1 MDRKTKRRARV
12 LAGFLIVMSVCTVL
26 SRAAASVLV
35 AQVQVEKPGRG
46 KLSYSCGGSG
56 TVVPVQEKTIFLWAD
71 QQVEWAAETGS
82 IVKAGDCLIQF
93 RMEHLQRAI
102 QNKQAELAQLEIQ
115 IQQQQISAR
124 GTARVPTAERALQN
138 LKDAKE
144 RLQEAQEKEAKAQ
157 EEYDQFG
164 GSAWTGLSSGRS
176 GTISGRSDNGAE
188 GGQTGSFGDA
198 VSAGQQTGG
207 FGDMSGNQRAGGLGD
222 ASASQ
227 QSASSEGTS
236 GSDQPGASV
245 CTSSGRQPGAFG
257 GSSGSDESGNS
268 DDTSGG
274 QPGISG
280 GTPGGSQ
287 PGTSGG
293 TPGGSQPGT
302 SGGSSGSDRPG
313 NSDDTS
319 GSNRPGN
326 SDDTSG
332 SNHPGNSDDTSGS
345 NHPGNSDDTSGGQPG
360 GDTPGTP
367 GGATDG
373 DQPGTSDDNPGAIFP
388 DDSSNMSSRE
398 QELKAALQQAQADVE
413 AARQAVAQA
422 QTDYTFAQKED
433 SAQSTNE
440 ANAVQSAQLG
450 AQSLNVQADTARRA
464 LEELTAYQNA
474 GGKICAE
481 QECTVLMSSVQT
493 GTFTTGA
500 EVMVTGSGGW
510 KLKGYADAKDKEKL
524 KAGAEAEI
532 RLGAGKKK
540 TVRIESIAAE
550 RAAGSG
556 NGAGERGSSSQSLQ
570 FCWYARLPENTAAEN
585 GNAFTW
591 NVNSSSDQEYE
602 QLIPLTALREDSTGA
617 YCLILSEEKNM
628 LGRVQTAR
636 RIPVTV
642 LEKDAQKAA
651 VTSTL
656 QGTDQIIV
664 SSEKY
669 VEEGD
674 RVRIKE

>member
-12 LAGFLIVMSVCTVL
+12 LAGFLIIMSVCTVL

-82 IVKAGDCLIQF
+82 TVKAGDCLIQF

-144 RLQEAQEKEAKAQ
+144 KLQEAQEKEAKAQ
-157 EEYDQFG
+157 EEYDQLG
-164 GSAWTGLSSGRS
+164 GSVWTGLSSGRS

-198 VSAGQQTGG
+198 
-207 FGDMSGNQRAGGLGD
+207 
-222 ASASQ
+222 
-227 QSASSEGTS
+227 S
-236 GSDQPGASV
+236 GS
-245 CTSSGRQPGAFG
+245 
-257 GSSGSDESGNS
+257 
-268 DDTSGG
+268 

-280 GTPGGSQ
+280 GTL
-287 PGTSGG
+287 
-293 TPGGSQPGT
+293 GGSQPGT

-319 GSNRPGN
+319 GSN
-326 SDDTSG
+326 
-332 SNHPGNSDDTSGS
+332 
-345 NHPGNSDDTSGGQPG
+345 HPGNSDDTSGGHPG

-373 DQPGTSDDNPGAIFP
+373 DQPGTSDDDPGAIFP
-388 DDSSNMSSRE
+388 DDSSNLSSRE

-540 TVRIESIAAE
+540 TVWIEFIAAE

-556 NGAGERGSSSQSLQ
+556 NGAGESGSSSQSLQ

>member
-12 LAGFLIVMSVCTVL
+12 LAGFLIIMSVCTVL

-35 AQVQVEKPGRG
+35 AQVQVGKPGRG

-56 TVVPVQEKTIFLWAD
+56 TVVSVREKTIFLWAD

-82 IVKAGDCLIQF
+82 TVKAGDCLIQF

-144 RLQEAQEKEAKAQ
+144 KLQEAQEKEAKAQ
-157 EEYDQFG
+157 EEYEQFG

-188 GGQTGSFGDA
+188 GGQTGSFGD
-198 VSAGQQTGG
+198 VS
-207 FGDMSGNQRAGGLGD
+207 
-222 ASASQ
+222 
-227 QSASSEGTS
+227 
-236 GSDQPGASV
+236 
-245 CTSSGRQPGAFG
+245 
-257 GSSGSDESGNS
+257 
-268 DDTSGG
+268 
-274 QPGISG
+274 
-280 GTPGGSQ
+280 GSQ

-293 TPGGSQPGT
+293 TPGGDQPGT

-319 GSNRPGN
+319 GSDRPGN

-332 SNHPGNSDDTSGS
+332 SNHPGNSDDTSGG
-345 NHPGNSDDTSGGQPG
+345 HPG
-360 GDTPGTP
+360 GDTP

-373 DQPGTSDDNPGAIFP
+373 DQPGTSDDDPGAIFP
-388 DDSSNMSSRE
+388 DDSSNLSSRE

-556 NGAGERGSSSQSLQ
+556 NGAGESGSSSQSLQ

>member
-12 LAGFLIVMSVCTVL
+12 LAGFLIIMSVCTVL

-82 IVKAGDCLIQF
+82 TVKAGDCLIQF

-144 RLQEAQEKEAKAQ
+144 KLQEAQEKEAKAQ
-157 EEYDQFG
+157 EEYEQFG

-188 GGQTGSFGDA
+188 GGQTGSFGD
-198 VSAGQQTGG
+198 VS
-207 FGDMSGNQRAGGLGD
+207 
-222 ASASQ
+222 
-227 QSASSEGTS
+227 
-236 GSDQPGASV
+236 
-245 CTSSGRQPGAFG
+245 
-257 GSSGSDESGNS
+257 
-268 DDTSGG
+268 
-274 QPGISG
+274 
-280 GTPGGSQ
+280 GSQ

-302 SGGSSGSDRPG
+302 SGGSSGSNRPG

-319 GSNRPGN
+319 GSDRPGN

-332 SNHPGNSDDTSGS
+332 SNHPGNSDDTSGG
-345 NHPGNSDDTSGGQPG
+345 HPG

-373 DQPGTSDDNPGAIFP
+373 DQPGTSDDDPGAIFP
-388 DDSSNMSSRE
+388 DDSSNLSSRE

-550 RAAGSG
+550 RAAGSE
-556 NGAGERGSSSQSLQ
+556 NGAGESGSASQSLQ

-585 GNAFTW
+585 GNAFSW

-636 RIPVTV
+636 RVPVTV

>member
-1 MDRKTKRRARV
+1 M
-12 LAGFLIVMSVCTVL
+12 GFLIVMSVCTVL

-82 IVKAGDCLIQF
+82 TVKAGDCLIQF

-144 RLQEAQEKEAKAQ
+144 KLQEAQEKEAKAQ
-157 EEYDQFG
+157 EEYEQFG

-198 VSAGQQTGG
+198 S
-207 FGDMSGNQRAGGLGD
+207 
-222 ASASQ
+222 
-227 QSASSEGTS
+227 
-236 GSDQPGASV
+236 
-245 CTSSGRQPGAFG
+245 
-257 GSSGSDESGNS
+257 
-268 DDTSGG
+268 
-274 QPGISG
+274 
-280 GTPGGSQ
+280 GSQ
-287 PGTSGG
+287 PVTSGG

-319 GSNRPGN
+319 GSDRPG
-326 SDDTSG
+326 TSG
-332 SNHPGNSDDTSGS
+332 GSSGSDRPGNSDDTSGS

-373 DQPGTSDDNPGAIFP
+373 DRPGTSDDDPGAIFP

-550 RAAGSG
+550 RAAGSE
-556 NGAGERGSSSQSLQ
+556 NGAGESGSSSQSLQ

-585 GNAFTW
+585 GNAFSW

-636 RIPVTV
+636 RVPVTV

>member
-12 LAGFLIVMSVCTVL
+12 LAGFLIIMSVCTVL

-82 IVKAGDCLIQF
+82 TVKAGDCLIQF

-144 RLQEAQEKEAKAQ
+144 KLQEAQEKEAKAQ
-157 EEYDQFG
+157 EEYEQFG

-198 VSAGQQTGG
+198 S
-207 FGDMSGNQRAGGLGD
+207 
-222 ASASQ
+222 
-227 QSASSEGTS
+227 
-236 GSDQPGASV
+236 
-245 CTSSGRQPGAFG
+245 
-257 GSSGSDESGNS
+257 
-268 DDTSGG
+268 
-274 QPGISG
+274 
-280 GTPGGSQ
+280 GSQ

-293 TPGGSQPGT
+293 TPGGSRSGT

-319 GSNRPGN
+319 GG
-326 SDDTSG
+326 TSG
-332 SNHPGNSDDTSGS
+332 SDAPG
-345 NHPGNSDDTSGGQPG
+345 TSGGTSGGDAPGTSGGTSG
-360 GDTPGTP
+360 GDTPGTSGGTSGSDAP
-367 GGATDG
+367 GTSGG
-373 DQPGTSDDNPGAIFP
+373 VSGSDQPGTSDDDPGAIFP
-388 DDSSNMSSRE
+388 DDSSNLSSRE

-550 RAAGSG
+550 RAAGSE
-556 NGAGERGSSSQSLQ
+556 NGAGESGSASQSLQ
-570 FCWYARLPENTAAEN
+570 CCWYARLPENTAAEN
-585 GNAFTW
+585 GNAFSW

-636 RIPVTV
+636 RVPVTV

>member
-12 LAGFLIVMSVCTVL
+12 LAGFLIIMSVCTVL

-82 IVKAGDCLIQF
+82 TVKAGDCLIQF

-144 RLQEAQEKEAKAQ
+144 KLQEAQEKEAKAQ
-157 EEYDQFG
+157 EEYEQFG

-176 GTISGRSDNGAE
+176 GTISGRSDSGAE
-188 GGQTGSFGDA
+188 GEQTGSFGDA
-198 VSAGQQTGG
+198 
-207 FGDMSGNQRAGGLGD
+207 
-222 ASASQ
+222 
-227 QSASSEGTS
+227 S
-236 GSDQPGASV
+236 GSQPG
-245 CTSSGRQPGAFG
+245 T
-257 GSSGSDESGNS
+257 
-268 DDTSGG
+268 
-274 QPGISG
+274 SG

-302 SGGSSGSDRPG
+302 SGGTPGGDQPGTSGGSSGSDRPG

-319 GSNRPGN
+319 GSDRPGN

-332 SNHPGNSDDTSGS
+332 SNHPGNSDDTSGG
-345 NHPGNSDDTSGGQPG
+345 HPG

-373 DQPGTSDDNPGAIFP
+373 DQPGTSDDDPGAIFP
-388 DDSSNMSSRE
+388 DDSSNLSSRE

-556 NGAGERGSSSQSLQ
+556 NGAGESGSSSQSLQ

>member
-12 LAGFLIVMSVCTVL
+12 LAGFLIIMSVCTVL

-82 IVKAGDCLIQF
+82 TVKAGDCLIQF

-144 RLQEAQEKEAKAQ
+144 KLQEAQEKEAKAQ
-157 EEYDQFG
+157 EEYEQFG

-188 GGQTGSFGDA
+188 GGQAGSFGDA
-198 VSAGQQTGG
+198 
-207 FGDMSGNQRAGGLGD
+207 
-222 ASASQ
+222 
-227 QSASSEGTS
+227 S
-236 GSDQPGASV
+236 GSQPG
-245 CTSSGRQPGAFG
+245 T
-257 GSSGSDESGNS
+257 
-268 DDTSGG
+268 
-274 QPGISG
+274 SG

-293 TPGGSQPGT
+293 TPGGDQPGT

-319 GSNRPGN
+319 GNDRPGN

-332 SNHPGNSDDTSGS
+332 SNHPGNSDDTSGG
-345 NHPGNSDDTSGGQPG
+345 HPG

-373 DQPGTSDDNPGAIFP
+373 DQPGTSDDDPGAIFP
-388 DDSSNMSSRE
+388 DDSSNLSSRE

-556 NGAGERGSSSQSLQ
+556 NGAGESGSSSQSLQ

>member
-12 LAGFLIVMSVCTVL
+12 LAGFLIIMSVCTVL

-82 IVKAGDCLIQF
+82 TVKAGDCLIQF

-144 RLQEAQEKEAKAQ
+144 KLQEAQEKEAKAQ
-157 EEYDQFG
+157 EEYEQFG
-164 GSAWTGLSSGRS
+164 GSVWTGLSSGRS

-188 GGQTGSFGDA
+188 GGQTGSFGD
-198 VSAGQQTGG
+198 VS
-207 FGDMSGNQRAGGLGD
+207 
-222 ASASQ
+222 
-227 QSASSEGTS
+227 
-236 GSDQPGASV
+236 
-245 CTSSGRQPGAFG
+245 
-257 GSSGSDESGNS
+257 
-268 DDTSGG
+268 
-274 QPGISG
+274 
-280 GTPGGSQ
+280 GSQ

-332 SNHPGNSDDTSGS
+332 SDRPGNSDDTSGS
-345 NHPGNSDDTSGGQPG
+345 NHPGNSDDTSGGHPG

-367 GGATDG
+367 GGAADG
-373 DQPGTSDDNPGAIFP
+373 DQPGTSDDDPGAIFP
-388 DDSSNMSSRE
+388 DDSSNLSSRE

-550 RAAGSG
+550 RAAGSE
-556 NGAGERGSSSQSLQ
+556 NGAGESGSSSQSLQ

-585 GNAFTW
+585 GNAFSW

-636 RIPVTV
+636 RVPVTV

>member
-35 AQVQVEKPGRG
+35 TQAQVEKPGRG

-82 IVKAGDCLIQF
+82 TVKAGDCLIQF

-144 RLQEAQEKEAKAQ
+144 KLQEAQEKEAKAQ
-157 EEYDQFG
+157 EEYEQFG

-198 VSAGQQTGG
+198 S
-207 FGDMSGNQRAGGLGD
+207 
-222 ASASQ
+222 
-227 QSASSEGTS
+227 
-236 GSDQPGASV
+236 
-245 CTSSGRQPGAFG
+245 
-257 GSSGSDESGNS
+257 
-268 DDTSGG
+268 
-274 QPGISG
+274 
-280 GTPGGSQ
+280 GSQ
-287 PGTSGG
+287 PVTSGG

-302 SGGSSGSDRPG
+302 SGGSSGSNRPGNSDDTSGSDRPGTFGGSSGSDRPG

-319 GSNRPGN
+319 GSDR
-326 SDDTSG
+326 
-332 SNHPGNSDDTSGS
+332 PGNSDDTSGS

-373 DQPGTSDDNPGAIFP
+373 DRPGTSDDDPGAIFP

-464 LEELTAYQNA
+464 LEELTDYQNA

-550 RAAGSG
+550 RAAGSE
-556 NGAGERGSSSQSLQ
+556 NGAGESGSSSQSLQ

-585 GNAFTW
+585 GNAFSW

-636 RIPVTV
+636 RVPVTV

>member
-82 IVKAGDCLIQF
+82 TVKAGDCLIQF

-144 RLQEAQEKEAKAQ
+144 KLQEAQEKEAKAQ
-157 EEYDQFG
+157 EEYEQFG

-198 VSAGQQTGG
+198 S
-207 FGDMSGNQRAGGLGD
+207 
-222 ASASQ
+222 
-227 QSASSEGTS
+227 
-236 GSDQPGASV
+236 
-245 CTSSGRQPGAFG
+245 
-257 GSSGSDESGNS
+257 
-268 DDTSGG
+268 
-274 QPGISG
+274 
-280 GTPGGSQ
+280 GSQ
-287 PGTSGG
+287 PVTSGG

-302 SGGSSGSDRPG
+302 SGGSSGSNRPGNSDDTSGSDRPGTFGGSSGSDRPG

-319 GSNRPGN
+319 GSDR
-326 SDDTSG
+326 
-332 SNHPGNSDDTSGS
+332 PGNSDDTSGS

-373 DQPGTSDDNPGAIFP
+373 DRPGTSDDDPGAIFP

-464 LEELTAYQNA
+464 LEELTDYQNA

-550 RAAGSG
+550 RAAGSE
-556 NGAGERGSSSQSLQ
+556 NGAGESGSSSQSLQ

-585 GNAFTW
+585 GNAFSW

-636 RIPVTV
+636 RVPVTV

>member
-12 LAGFLIVMSVCTVL
+12 LVGFLIVMSVCTVL

-82 IVKAGDCLIQF
+82 TVKAGDCLIQF

-144 RLQEAQEKEAKAQ
+144 KLQEAQEKEAKAQ
-157 EEYDQFG
+157 EEYEQFG

-198 VSAGQQTGG
+198 S
-207 FGDMSGNQRAGGLGD
+207 
-222 ASASQ
+222 
-227 QSASSEGTS
+227 
-236 GSDQPGASV
+236 
-245 CTSSGRQPGAFG
+245 
-257 GSSGSDESGNS
+257 
-268 DDTSGG
+268 
-274 QPGISG
+274 
-280 GTPGGSQ
+280 GSQ
-287 PGTSGG
+287 PVTSGG

-319 GSNRPGN
+319 GSDRPGTSGGSSGTDRPGNSDDTSGSDRPGN

-332 SNHPGNSDDTSGS
+332 SNHPGNSDDTSGG
-345 NHPGNSDDTSGGQPG
+345 HPG

-367 GGATDG
+367 GSATDG
-373 DQPGTSDDNPGAIFP
+373 DRPGTSNDDPGAIFP

-556 NGAGERGSSSQSLQ
+556 NGAGESGSSSQSLQ

-636 RIPVTV
+636 RVPVTV

>member
-12 LAGFLIVMSVCTVL
+12 LVGFLIVMSVCTVL

-82 IVKAGDCLIQF
+82 TVKAGDCLIQF

-144 RLQEAQEKEAKAQ
+144 KLQEAQEKEAKAQ
-157 EEYDQFG
+157 EEYEQFG

-198 VSAGQQTGG
+198 S
-207 FGDMSGNQRAGGLGD
+207 
-222 ASASQ
+222 
-227 QSASSEGTS
+227 
-236 GSDQPGASV
+236 
-245 CTSSGRQPGAFG
+245 
-257 GSSGSDESGNS
+257 
-268 DDTSGG
+268 
-274 QPGISG
+274 
-280 GTPGGSQ
+280 GSQ
-287 PGTSGG
+287 PVTSGG

-319 GSNRPGN
+319 GSDRPGTSGGSSGTDRPGNSDDTSGSDRPGN

-332 SNHPGNSDDTSGS
+332 SNHPGNSDDTSGG
-345 NHPGNSDDTSGGQPG
+345 HPG

-367 GGATDG
+367 GSATDG
-373 DQPGTSDDNPGAIFP
+373 DRPGTSNDDPGAIFP

-556 NGAGERGSSSQSLQ
+556 NGAGESGSASQSLQ

>member
-12 LAGFLIVMSVCTVL
+12 LAGFLIIMSVCTVL

-71 QQVEWAAETGS
+71 QQVEWAVETGS
-82 IVKAGDCLIQF
+82 TVKAGDCLIQF

-144 RLQEAQEKEAKAQ
+144 KLQEAQEKEAKAQ
-157 EEYDQFG
+157 EEYEQFG

-198 VSAGQQTGG
+198 S
-207 FGDMSGNQRAGGLGD
+207 
-222 ASASQ
+222 
-227 QSASSEGTS
+227 
-236 GSDQPGASV
+236 
-245 CTSSGRQPGAFG
+245 
-257 GSSGSDESGNS
+257 
-268 DDTSGG
+268 
-274 QPGISG
+274 
-280 GTPGGSQ
+280 GSQ
-287 PGTSGG
+287 PETSGG
-293 TPGGSQPGT
+293 TPGGSRPGT

-319 GSNRPGN
+319 GSDRPGN

-332 SNHPGNSDDTSGS
+332 SNHPGNSDDTSGG
-345 NHPGNSDDTSGGQPG
+345 HPG
-360 GDTPGTP
+360 GDTP

-373 DQPGTSDDNPGAIFP
+373 DQPGTSDDDPGAIFP
-388 DDSSNMSSRE
+388 DDSSNLSSRE

-556 NGAGERGSSSQSLQ
+556 NGAGESGSSSQSLQ

>member
-82 IVKAGDCLIQF
+82 TVKAGDCLIQF

-144 RLQEAQEKEAKAQ
+144 KLQEAQEKEAKAQ
-157 EEYDQFG
+157 EEYEQFG
-164 GSAWTGLSSGRS
+164 GSAWTGLSSGRT

-198 VSAGQQTGG
+198 S
-207 FGDMSGNQRAGGLGD
+207 
-222 ASASQ
+222 
-227 QSASSEGTS
+227 
-236 GSDQPGASV
+236 
-245 CTSSGRQPGAFG
+245 
-257 GSSGSDESGNS
+257 
-268 DDTSGG
+268 
-274 QPGISG
+274 
-280 GTPGGSQ
+280 GSQ

-293 TPGGSQPGT
+293 TLGGSQPGT

-319 GSNRPGN
+319 GSDRPGN

-332 SNHPGNSDDTSGS
+332 SNHPGNSDDTSGG
-345 NHPGNSDDTSGGQPG
+345 HPG
-360 GDTPGTP
+360 GDTP

-373 DQPGTSDDNPGAIFP
+373 DQPGTSDDDPGAIFP
-388 DDSSNMSSRE
+388 DDSSNLSSRE

-556 NGAGERGSSSQSLQ
+556 NGAGESGSSSQSLQ

>member
-12 LAGFLIVMSVCTVL
+12 LAGFLIIMSVCTVL

-82 IVKAGDCLIQF
+82 TVKAGDCLIQF

-144 RLQEAQEKEAKAQ
+144 KLQEAQEKEAKAQ
-157 EEYDQFG
+157 EEYEQFG

-198 VSAGQQTGG
+198 
-207 FGDMSGNQRAGGLGD
+207 
-222 ASASQ
+222 
-227 QSASSEGTS
+227 S
-236 GSDQPGASV
+236 GS
-245 CTSSGRQPGAFG
+245 
-257 GSSGSDESGNS
+257 
-268 DDTSGG
+268 

-280 GTPGGSQ
+280 GTL
-287 PGTSGG
+287 
-293 TPGGSQPGT
+293 GGSQPGT

-326 SDDTSG
+326 SDDISG
-332 SNHPGNSDDTSGS
+332 SDRPGNSDDTSGS
-345 NHPGNSDDTSGGQPG
+345 NHPGNSDDTSGGHPG

-373 DQPGTSDDNPGAIFP
+373 DQPGTSDDDPGAIFP
-388 DDSSNMSSRE
+388 DDSSNLSSRE

-556 NGAGERGSSSQSLQ
+556 NGAGESGSSSQSLQ

>member
-1 MDRKTKRRARV
+1 V
-12 LAGFLIVMSVCTVL
+12 GFLIVMSVCTVL

-82 IVKAGDCLIQF
+82 TVKAGDCLIQF

-144 RLQEAQEKEAKAQ
+144 KLQEAQEKEAKAQ
-157 EEYDQFG
+157 EEYEQFG

-198 VSAGQQTGG
+198 S
-207 FGDMSGNQRAGGLGD
+207 
-222 ASASQ
+222 
-227 QSASSEGTS
+227 
-236 GSDQPGASV
+236 
-245 CTSSGRQPGAFG
+245 
-257 GSSGSDESGNS
+257 
-268 DDTSGG
+268 
-274 QPGISG
+274 
-280 GTPGGSQ
+280 GSQ
-287 PGTSGG
+287 PVTSGG

-319 GSNRPGN
+319 GSDRPGTSGGSSGTDRPGNSDDTSGSDRPGN

-332 SNHPGNSDDTSGS
+332 SNHPGNSDDTSGG
-345 NHPGNSDDTSGGQPG
+345 HPG

-367 GGATDG
+367 GSATDG
-373 DQPGTSDDNPGAIFP
+373 DRPGTSNDDPGAIFP

-556 NGAGERGSSSQSLQ
+556 NGAGESGSSSQSLQ

-636 RIPVTV
+636 RVPVTV

>member
-1 MDRKTKRRARV
+1 
-12 LAGFLIVMSVCTVL
+12 MSVCTVL

-82 IVKAGDCLIQF
+82 TVKAGDCLIQF

-144 RLQEAQEKEAKAQ
+144 KLQEAQEKEAKAQ
-157 EEYDQFG
+157 EEYEQFG

-188 GGQTGSFGDA
+188 GGQTGSFGD
-198 VSAGQQTGG
+198 VS
-207 FGDMSGNQRAGGLGD
+207 
-222 ASASQ
+222 
-227 QSASSEGTS
+227 
-236 GSDQPGASV
+236 
-245 CTSSGRQPGAFG
+245 
-257 GSSGSDESGNS
+257 
-268 DDTSGG
+268 
-274 QPGISG
+274 
-280 GTPGGSQ
+280 GSQ

-293 TPGGSQPGT
+293 TPGGSRPGT

-319 GSNRPGN
+319 GG
-326 SDDTSG
+326 TSG
-332 SNHPGNSDDTSGS
+332 SDAPGTS
-345 NHPGNSDDTSGGQPG
+345 G
-360 GDTPGTP
+360 GDTPGNSGGTSGSDAP
-367 GGATDG
+367 GTSGG
-373 DQPGTSDDNPGAIFP
+373 VSGSDQPGTSDDDPGAIFP
-388 DDSSNMSSRE
+388 DDSSNLSSRE

-556 NGAGERGSSSQSLQ
+556 NGAGESGSSSQSLQ

>member
-12 LAGFLIVMSVCTVL
+12 LAGFLIIMSVCTVL

-56 TVVPVQEKTIFLWAD
+56 TVVSVREKTIFLWAD

-82 IVKAGDCLIQF
+82 TVKAGDCLIQF

-144 RLQEAQEKEAKAQ
+144 KLQEAQEKEAKAQ
-157 EEYDQFG
+157 EEYEQFG

-188 GGQTGSFGDA
+188 GGQTGSFGD
-198 VSAGQQTGG
+198 VS
-207 FGDMSGNQRAGGLGD
+207 
-222 ASASQ
+222 
-227 QSASSEGTS
+227 
-236 GSDQPGASV
+236 
-245 CTSSGRQPGAFG
+245 
-257 GSSGSDESGNS
+257 
-268 DDTSGG
+268 
-274 QPGISG
+274 
-280 GTPGGSQ
+280 GSQ

-293 TPGGSQPGT
+293 TPGGDQPGT

-319 GSNRPGN
+319 GSDRPGN

-332 SNHPGNSDDTSGS
+332 SNHPGNSDDTSGG
-345 NHPGNSDDTSGGQPG
+345 HPG
-360 GDTPGTP
+360 GDTP

-373 DQPGTSDDNPGAIFP
+373 DQPGTSDDDPGAIFP
-388 DDSSNMSSRE
+388 DDSSNLSSRE

-556 NGAGERGSSSQSLQ
+556 NGAGESGSSSQSLQ

>member
-12 LAGFLIVMSVCTVL
+12 LVGFLIVMSVCTVL

-35 AQVQVEKPGRG
+35 TQAQVEKPGRG

-82 IVKAGDCLIQF
+82 TVKAGDCLIQF

-144 RLQEAQEKEAKAQ
+144 KLQEAQEKEAKAQ
-157 EEYDQFG
+157 EEYEQFG

-198 VSAGQQTGG
+198 S
-207 FGDMSGNQRAGGLGD
+207 
-222 ASASQ
+222 
-227 QSASSEGTS
+227 
-236 GSDQPGASV
+236 
-245 CTSSGRQPGAFG
+245 
-257 GSSGSDESGNS
+257 
-268 DDTSGG
+268 
-274 QPGISG
+274 
-280 GTPGGSQ
+280 GSQ
-287 PGTSGG
+287 PVTSGG

-345 NHPGNSDDTSGGQPG
+345 NHPGNSDDTSDGQPG

-373 DQPGTSDDNPGAIFP
+373 DQPGTSDDDPGAIFP

-556 NGAGERGSSSQSLQ
+556 NGAGESGSSSQSLQ
-570 FCWYARLPENTAAEN
+570 FCWYAHLPENTAAEN

>member
-12 LAGFLIVMSVCTVL
+12 LAGFLIIMSVCTVL

-82 IVKAGDCLIQF
+82 TVKAGDCLIQF

-144 RLQEAQEKEAKAQ
+144 KLQEAQEKEAKAQ
-157 EEYDQFG
+157 EEYEQFG

-176 GTISGRSDNGAE
+176 GTISGRSDSGAE
-188 GGQTGSFGDA
+188 GEQTGSFGDA
-198 VSAGQQTGG
+198 
-207 FGDMSGNQRAGGLGD
+207 
-222 ASASQ
+222 
-227 QSASSEGTS
+227 S
-236 GSDQPGASV
+236 GSQPG
-245 CTSSGRQPGAFG
+245 T
-257 GSSGSDESGNS
+257 
-268 DDTSGG
+268 
-274 QPGISG
+274 SG

-293 TPGGSQPGT
+293 TPGGDQPGT

-319 GSNRPGN
+319 GSDRPGN

-332 SNHPGNSDDTSGS
+332 SNHPGNSDDTSGG
-345 NHPGNSDDTSGGQPG
+345 HPG

-373 DQPGTSDDNPGAIFP
+373 DQPGTSDDDPGAIFP
-388 DDSSNMSSRE
+388 DDSSNLSSRE

-556 NGAGERGSSSQSLQ
+556 NGAGESGSSSQSLQ

>member
-1 MDRKTKRRARV
+1 LDRKTKRRARV

-35 AQVQVEKPGRG
+35 TQAQVEKPGRG

-82 IVKAGDCLIQF
+82 TVKAGDCLIQF

-144 RLQEAQEKEAKAQ
+144 KLQEAQEKEAKAQ
-157 EEYDQFG
+157 EEYEQFG

-198 VSAGQQTGG
+198 S
-207 FGDMSGNQRAGGLGD
+207 
-222 ASASQ
+222 
-227 QSASSEGTS
+227 
-236 GSDQPGASV
+236 
-245 CTSSGRQPGAFG
+245 
-257 GSSGSDESGNS
+257 
-268 DDTSGG
+268 
-274 QPGISG
+274 
-280 GTPGGSQ
+280 GSQ
-287 PGTSGG
+287 PVTSGG

-302 SGGSSGSDRPG
+302 SGGSSGSNRPGNSDDTSGSDRPGTFGGSSGSDRPG

-319 GSNRPGN
+319 GSDR
-326 SDDTSG
+326 
-332 SNHPGNSDDTSGS
+332 PGNSDDTSGS

-373 DQPGTSDDNPGAIFP
+373 DRPGTSDDDPGAIFP

-464 LEELTAYQNA
+464 LEELTDYQNA

-550 RAAGSG
+550 RAAGSE
-556 NGAGERGSSSQSLQ
+556 NGAGESGSSSQSLQ

-585 GNAFTW
+585 GNAFSW

-636 RIPVTV
+636 RVPVTV

>member
-12 LAGFLIVMSVCTVL
+12 LAGFLIIMSVCTVL

-56 TVVPVQEKTIFLWAD
+56 TVVPVREKTIFLWAD

-82 IVKAGDCLIQF
+82 TVKAGDCLIQF

-144 RLQEAQEKEAKAQ
+144 KLQEAQEKEAKAQ
-157 EEYDQFG
+157 EEYEQFG

-188 GGQTGSFGDA
+188 GGQAGSFGDA
-198 VSAGQQTGG
+198 
-207 FGDMSGNQRAGGLGD
+207 
-222 ASASQ
+222 
-227 QSASSEGTS
+227 S
-236 GSDQPGASV
+236 GSQPG
-245 CTSSGRQPGAFG
+245 T
-257 GSSGSDESGNS
+257 
-268 DDTSGG
+268 
-274 QPGISG
+274 SG

-293 TPGGSQPGT
+293 TPGGDQPGTSGGTPGGDQPGT

-319 GSNRPGN
+319 GNDRPGN

-332 SNHPGNSDDTSGS
+332 SNHPGNSDDTSGG
-345 NHPGNSDDTSGGQPG
+345 HPG

-373 DQPGTSDDNPGAIFP
+373 DQPGTSDDDPGAIFP
-388 DDSSNMSSRE
+388 DDSSNLSSRE

-556 NGAGERGSSSQSLQ
+556 NGAGESGSSSQSLQ

>member
-12 LAGFLIVMSVCTVL
+12 LAGFLIIMSVCTVL

-82 IVKAGDCLIQF
+82 TVKAGDCLIQF

-144 RLQEAQEKEAKAQ
+144 KLQEAREKEAKAQ
-157 EEYDQFG
+157 EEYEQFG

-198 VSAGQQTGG
+198 S
-207 FGDMSGNQRAGGLGD
+207 
-222 ASASQ
+222 
-227 QSASSEGTS
+227 
-236 GSDQPGASV
+236 
-245 CTSSGRQPGAFG
+245 
-257 GSSGSDESGNS
+257 
-268 DDTSGG
+268 
-274 QPGISG
+274 
-280 GTPGGSQ
+280 GSQ
-287 PGTSGG
+287 PVTSGG

-319 GSNRPGN
+319 GSDRPGTSGGSSGTDRPGNSDDTSGSDRPGN

-332 SNHPGNSDDTSGS
+332 SNHPGNSDDTSGG
-345 NHPGNSDDTSGGQPG
+345 HPG

-367 GGATDG
+367 GSATDG
-373 DQPGTSDDNPGAIFP
+373 DRPGTSNDDPGAIFP

-556 NGAGERGSSSQSLQ
+556 NGAGESGSSSQSLQ

>member
-12 LAGFLIVMSVCTVL
+12 LAGFLIIMSVCTVL

-82 IVKAGDCLIQF
+82 TVKAGDCLIQF

-144 RLQEAQEKEAKAQ
+144 KLQEAQEKEAKAQ
-157 EEYDQFG
+157 EEYEQFG
-164 GSAWTGLSSGRS
+164 GSVWTGLSSGRS

-198 VSAGQQTGG
+198 S
-207 FGDMSGNQRAGGLGD
+207 
-222 ASASQ
+222 
-227 QSASSEGTS
+227 
-236 GSDQPGASV
+236 
-245 CTSSGRQPGAFG
+245 
-257 GSSGSDESGNS
+257 
-268 DDTSGG
+268 
-274 QPGISG
+274 
-280 GTPGGSQ
+280 GSQ

-293 TPGGSQPGT
+293 TLGGSQPGT

-319 GSNRPGN
+319 GS
-326 SDDTSG
+326 D
-332 SNHPGNSDDTSGS
+332 HPGNSDDTSGS
-345 NHPGNSDDTSGGQPG
+345 NHPGNSDDTSGGHPG
-360 GDTPGTP
+360 GDTP

-373 DQPGTSDDNPGAIFP
+373 DQPGTSDDDPGAIFP
-388 DDSSNMSSRE
+388 DDSSNLSSRE

-556 NGAGERGSSSQSLQ
+556 NGAGESGSSSQSLQ

>member
-1 MDRKTKRRARV
+1 MDRKTKRRARI
-12 LAGFLIVMSVCTVL
+12 LAGFLIIMSVCTVL

-82 IVKAGDCLIQF
+82 TVKAGDCLIQF

-144 RLQEAQEKEAKAQ
+144 KLQEAQEKEAKAQ
-157 EEYDQFG
+157 EEYEQFG
-164 GSAWTGLSSGRS
+164 GSVWTGLSSGRS

-188 GGQTGSFGDA
+188 GGQTGSFGD
-198 VSAGQQTGG
+198 VS
-207 FGDMSGNQRAGGLGD
+207 
-222 ASASQ
+222 
-227 QSASSEGTS
+227 
-236 GSDQPGASV
+236 
-245 CTSSGRQPGAFG
+245 
-257 GSSGSDESGNS
+257 
-268 DDTSGG
+268 
-274 QPGISG
+274 
-280 GTPGGSQ
+280 GSQ

-319 GSNRPGN
+319 GSDRPGTSGGSSGTDRPGN

-332 SNHPGNSDDTSGS
+332 SNHPGNSDDTS
-345 NHPGNSDDTSGGQPG
+345 DGQPG

-373 DQPGTSDDNPGAIFP
+373 DRPGTSDDDPGAIFP

-556 NGAGERGSSSQSLQ
+556 NGAGESGSSSQSLQ

-602 QLIPLTALREDSTGA
+602 QLLPLTALREDSTGA

-636 RIPVTV
+636 RVPVTV

>member
-319 GSNRPGN
+319 G
-326 SDDTSG
+326 
-332 SNHPGNSDDTSGS
+332 
-345 NHPGNSDDTSGGQPG
+345 GQPG

-550 RAAGSG
+550 QAAGSG

>member
-12 LAGFLIVMSVCTVL
+12 LAGFLIIMSVCTVL

-82 IVKAGDCLIQF
+82 TVKAGDCLIQF

-144 RLQEAQEKEAKAQ
+144 KLQEAQEKEAKAQ
-157 EEYDQFG
+157 EEYEQFG
-164 GSAWTGLSSGRS
+164 GSAWIGLSSGRS

-188 GGQTGSFGDA
+188 GGQTGSFGD
-198 VSAGQQTGG
+198 
-207 FGDMSGNQRAGGLGD
+207 
-222 ASASQ
+222 
-227 QSASSEGTS
+227 
-236 GSDQPGASV
+236 
-245 CTSSGRQPGAFG
+245 
-257 GSSGSDESGNS
+257 
-268 DDTSGG
+268 TSGG

-280 GTPGGSQ
+280 GTLGGSQ
-287 PGTSGG
+287 PGISGG
-293 TPGGSQPGT
+293 TLGGSQSGT

-319 GSNRPGN
+319 GSDRPGN

-332 SNHPGNSDDTSGS
+332 SNHPGNSDDTSGG
-345 NHPGNSDDTSGGQPG
+345 HPG

-373 DQPGTSDDNPGAIFP
+373 DQPGTSDDDPGAIFP
-388 DDSSNMSSRE
+388 DDSSNLSSRE

-433 SAQSTNE
+433 SAQRTNE

-464 LEELTAYQNA
+464 LEELTDYQNA

-550 RAAGSG
+550 RAAGSE
-556 NGAGERGSSSQSLQ
+556 NGAGESGSSSQSLQ

-585 GNAFTW
+585 GNAFSW

>member
-12 LAGFLIVMSVCTVL
+12 LVGFLIVMSVCTVL

-35 AQVQVEKPGRG
+35 TQAQVEKPGRG

-82 IVKAGDCLIQF
+82 TVKAGDCLIQF

-144 RLQEAQEKEAKAQ
+144 KLQEAQEKEAKAQ
-157 EEYDQFG
+157 EEYEQFG

-198 VSAGQQTGG
+198 S
-207 FGDMSGNQRAGGLGD
+207 
-222 ASASQ
+222 
-227 QSASSEGTS
+227 
-236 GSDQPGASV
+236 
-245 CTSSGRQPGAFG
+245 
-257 GSSGSDESGNS
+257 
-268 DDTSGG
+268 
-274 QPGISG
+274 
-280 GTPGGSQ
+280 GSQ
-287 PGTSGG
+287 PVTSGG

-319 GSNRPGN
+319 GSDRPG
-326 SDDTSG
+326 TSG
-332 SNHPGNSDDTSGS
+332 GSSGSDRPGNSDDTSGS

-373 DQPGTSDDNPGAIFP
+373 DRPGTSDDDPGAIFP

-550 RAAGSG
+550 RAAGSE
-556 NGAGERGSSSQSLQ
+556 NGAGESGSSSQSLQ

-585 GNAFTW
+585 GNAFSW

-636 RIPVTV
+636 RVPVTV

>member
-12 LAGFLIVMSVCTVL
+12 LVGFLIVMSVCTVL

-82 IVKAGDCLIQF
+82 TVKAGDCLIQF

-144 RLQEAQEKEAKAQ
+144 KLQEAQEKEAKAQ
-157 EEYDQFG
+157 EEYEQFG

-198 VSAGQQTGG
+198 S
-207 FGDMSGNQRAGGLGD
+207 
-222 ASASQ
+222 
-227 QSASSEGTS
+227 
-236 GSDQPGASV
+236 
-245 CTSSGRQPGAFG
+245 
-257 GSSGSDESGNS
+257 
-268 DDTSGG
+268 
-274 QPGISG
+274 
-280 GTPGGSQ
+280 GSQ
-287 PGTSGG
+287 PVTSGG

-319 GSNRPGN
+319 GSDRPGTSGGSSGTDRPGNSDDTSGSDRPGN

-332 SNHPGNSDDTSGS
+332 SNHT
-345 NHPGNSDDTSGGQPG
+345 GNSDDTSGGHPG

-367 GGATDG
+367 GSATDG
-373 DQPGTSDDNPGAIFP
+373 DRPGTSNDDPGAIFP

-556 NGAGERGSSSQSLQ
+556 NGAGESGSASQSLQ

>member
-12 LAGFLIVMSVCTVL
+12 LVGFLIVMSVCTVL

-82 IVKAGDCLIQF
+82 TVKAGDCLIQF

-144 RLQEAQEKEAKAQ
+144 KLQEAQEKEAKAQ
-157 EEYDQFG
+157 EEYEQFG

-198 VSAGQQTGG
+198 S
-207 FGDMSGNQRAGGLGD
+207 
-222 ASASQ
+222 
-227 QSASSEGTS
+227 
-236 GSDQPGASV
+236 
-245 CTSSGRQPGAFG
+245 
-257 GSSGSDESGNS
+257 
-268 DDTSGG
+268 
-274 QPGISG
+274 
-280 GTPGGSQ
+280 GSQ
-287 PGTSGG
+287 PVTSGG

-319 GSNRPGN
+319 GSDRPGTSGGSSGSDRPGN
-326 SDDTSG
+326 SDD
-332 SNHPGNSDDTSGS
+332 D
-345 NHPGNSDDTSGGQPG
+345 
-360 GDTPGTP
+360 
-367 GGATDG
+367 
-373 DQPGTSDDNPGAIFP
+373 PGAIFP

-556 NGAGERGSSSQSLQ
+556 NGAGESGSSSQSLQ

-636 RIPVTV
+636 RVPVTV

-664 SSEKY
+664 SSEKF

>member
-35 AQVQVEKPGRG
+35 TQAQVEKPGRG

-82 IVKAGDCLIQF
+82 TVKAGDCLIQF

-144 RLQEAQEKEAKAQ
+144 KLQEAQEKEAKAQ
-157 EEYDQFG
+157 EEYEQFG

-198 VSAGQQTGG
+198 S
-207 FGDMSGNQRAGGLGD
+207 
-222 ASASQ
+222 
-227 QSASSEGTS
+227 
-236 GSDQPGASV
+236 
-245 CTSSGRQPGAFG
+245 
-257 GSSGSDESGNS
+257 
-268 DDTSGG
+268 
-274 QPGISG
+274 
-280 GTPGGSQ
+280 GSQ
-287 PGTSGG
+287 PVTSGG

-302 SGGSSGSDRPG
+302 SGGSSGS
-313 NSDDTS
+313 
-319 GSNRPGN
+319 NR
-326 SDDTSG
+326 
-332 SNHPGNSDDTSGS
+332 PGNSDDTSGS

-373 DQPGTSDDNPGAIFP
+373 DRPGTSDDDPGAIFP

-464 LEELTAYQNA
+464 LEELTDYQNA

-550 RAAGSG
+550 RAAGSE
-556 NGAGERGSSSQSLQ
+556 NGAGESGSSSQSLQ

-585 GNAFTW
+585 GNAFSW

-636 RIPVTV
+636 RVPVTV

>member
-12 LAGFLIVMSVCTVL
+12 LVGFLIVMSVCTVL

-35 AQVQVEKPGRG
+35 TQAQVEKPGRG

-82 IVKAGDCLIQF
+82 TVKAGDCLIQF

-144 RLQEAQEKEAKAQ
+144 KLQEAQEKEAKAQ
-157 EEYDQFG
+157 EEYEQFG

-198 VSAGQQTGG
+198 S
-207 FGDMSGNQRAGGLGD
+207 
-222 ASASQ
+222 
-227 QSASSEGTS
+227 
-236 GSDQPGASV
+236 
-245 CTSSGRQPGAFG
+245 
-257 GSSGSDESGNS
+257 
-268 DDTSGG
+268 
-274 QPGISG
+274 
-280 GTPGGSQ
+280 GSQ
-287 PGTSGG
+287 PVTSGG

-319 GSNRPGN
+319 GSN
-326 SDDTSG
+326 
-332 SNHPGNSDDTSGS
+332 HPGNSDDTS
-345 NHPGNSDDTSGGQPG
+345 DGQPG

-373 DQPGTSDDNPGAIFP
+373 DQPGTSDDDPGAIFP
-388 DDSSNMSSRE
+388 DDSSNMSSRK

-556 NGAGERGSSSQSLQ
+556 NGAGESGSSSQSLQ
-570 FCWYARLPENTAAEN
+570 FCWYAHLPENR
-585 GNAFTW
+585 
-591 NVNSSSDQEYE
+591 
-602 QLIPLTALREDSTGA
+602 P
-617 YCLILSEEKNM
+617 
-628 LGRVQTAR
+628 
-636 RIPVTV
+636 
-642 LEKDAQKAA
+642 
-651 VTSTL
+651 
-656 QGTDQIIV
+656 
-664 SSEKY
+664 
-669 VEEGD
+669 
-674 RVRIKE
+674 

>member
-12 LAGFLIVMSVCTVL
+12 LVGFLIVMSVCTVL

-35 AQVQVEKPGRG
+35 TQAQVEKPGRG

-82 IVKAGDCLIQF
+82 TVKAGDCLIQF

-144 RLQEAQEKEAKAQ
+144 KLQEAQEKEAKAL
-157 EEYDQFG
+157 EEYEQFG

-198 VSAGQQTGG
+198 S
-207 FGDMSGNQRAGGLGD
+207 
-222 ASASQ
+222 
-227 QSASSEGTS
+227 
-236 GSDQPGASV
+236 
-245 CTSSGRQPGAFG
+245 
-257 GSSGSDESGNS
+257 
-268 DDTSGG
+268 
-274 QPGISG
+274 
-280 GTPGGSQ
+280 GSQ
-287 PGTSGG
+287 PVTSGG

-302 SGGSSGSDRPG
+302 SGGSSGSNRPGNSDDTSGSDRPGTFGGSSGSDRPG

-319 GSNRPGN
+319 GSDR
-326 SDDTSG
+326 
-332 SNHPGNSDDTSGS
+332 PGNSDDTSGS

-373 DQPGTSDDNPGAIFP
+373 DRPGTSDDDPGAIFP

-464 LEELTAYQNA
+464 LEELTDYQNA

-550 RAAGSG
+550 RAAGSE
-556 NGAGERGSSSQSLQ
+556 NGAGESGSSSQSLQ

-585 GNAFTW
+585 GNAFSW

-636 RIPVTV
+636 RVPVTV

>member
-1 MDRKTKRRARV
+1 
-12 LAGFLIVMSVCTVL
+12 MSVCTVL

-82 IVKAGDCLIQF
+82 TVKAGDCLIQF

-144 RLQEAQEKEAKAQ
+144 KLQEAQEKEAKAQ
-157 EEYDQFG
+157 EEYEQFG

-188 GGQTGSFGDA
+188 GGQAGSFGDA
-198 VSAGQQTGG
+198 
-207 FGDMSGNQRAGGLGD
+207 
-222 ASASQ
+222 
-227 QSASSEGTS
+227 S
-236 GSDQPGASV
+236 GSQPG
-245 CTSSGRQPGAFG
+245 T
-257 GSSGSDESGNS
+257 
-268 DDTSGG
+268 
-274 QPGISG
+274 SG

-293 TPGGSQPGT
+293 TPGGDQPGT

-319 GSNRPGN
+319 GNDRPGN

-332 SNHPGNSDDTSGS
+332 SNHPGNSDDTSGG
-345 NHPGNSDDTSGGQPG
+345 HPG

-373 DQPGTSDDNPGAIFP
+373 DQPGTSDDDPGAIFP

-556 NGAGERGSSSQSLQ
+556 NGAGESGSSSQSLQ

>member
-1 MDRKTKRRARV
+1 M
-12 LAGFLIVMSVCTVL
+12 GFLIVMSVCTVL

-82 IVKAGDCLIQF
+82 TVKAGDCLIQF

-144 RLQEAQEKEAKAQ
+144 KLQEAQEKEAKAQ
-157 EEYDQFG
+157 EEYEQFG

-188 GGQTGSFGDA
+188 GGQTGSFGD
-198 VSAGQQTGG
+198 
-207 FGDMSGNQRAGGLGD
+207 
-222 ASASQ
+222 
-227 QSASSEGTS
+227 
-236 GSDQPGASV
+236 
-245 CTSSGRQPGAFG
+245 
-257 GSSGSDESGNS
+257 
-268 DDTSGG
+268 TSGG

-280 GTPGGSQ
+280 GTLGGSQ
-287 PGTSGG
+287 PGISGG
-293 TPGGSQPGT
+293 TLGGSQSGT

-319 GSNRPGN
+319 GSDRPGN

-332 SNHPGNSDDTSGS
+332 SNHPGNSDDTSGG
-345 NHPGNSDDTSGGQPG
+345 HPG

-373 DQPGTSDDNPGAIFP
+373 DQPGTSDDDPGAIFP

-464 LEELTAYQNA
+464 LEELTVYQNA

-524 KAGAEAEI
+524 RAGAEAEI

-556 NGAGERGSSSQSLQ
+556 NGAGESGSSSQSLQ
-570 FCWYARLPENTAAEN
+570 FCWYAHLPENTAAEN

>member
-12 LAGFLIVMSVCTVL
+12 LVGFLIVMSVCTVL

-82 IVKAGDCLIQF
+82 TVKAGDCLIQF

-144 RLQEAQEKEAKAQ
+144 KLQEAQEKEAKAQ
-157 EEYDQFG
+157 EEYEQFG

-198 VSAGQQTGG
+198 S
-207 FGDMSGNQRAGGLGD
+207 
-222 ASASQ
+222 
-227 QSASSEGTS
+227 
-236 GSDQPGASV
+236 
-245 CTSSGRQPGAFG
+245 
-257 GSSGSDESGNS
+257 
-268 DDTSGG
+268 
-274 QPGISG
+274 
-280 GTPGGSQ
+280 GSQ
-287 PGTSGG
+287 PVTSGG

-319 GSNRPGN
+319 GSN
-326 SDDTSG
+326 
-332 SNHPGNSDDTSGS
+332 HPGNSDDTS
-345 NHPGNSDDTSGGQPG
+345 DGQPG

-373 DQPGTSDDNPGAIFP
+373 DRPGTSDDDPGAIFP

-556 NGAGERGSSSQSLQ
+556 NGAGESGSSSQSLQ

-602 QLIPLTALREDSTGA
+602 QLLPLMALREDSTGA

-636 RIPVTV
+636 RVPVTV

>member
-12 LAGFLIVMSVCTVL
+12 LVGFLIVMSVCTVL

-82 IVKAGDCLIQF
+82 TVKAGDCLIQF

-144 RLQEAQEKEAKAQ
+144 KLQEAQEKEAKAQ
-157 EEYDQFG
+157 EEYEQFG

-198 VSAGQQTGG
+198 S
-207 FGDMSGNQRAGGLGD
+207 
-222 ASASQ
+222 
-227 QSASSEGTS
+227 
-236 GSDQPGASV
+236 
-245 CTSSGRQPGAFG
+245 
-257 GSSGSDESGNS
+257 
-268 DDTSGG
+268 
-274 QPGISG
+274 
-280 GTPGGSQ
+280 GSQ
-287 PGTSGG
+287 PVTSGG

-319 GSNRPGN
+319 GSDRPG
-326 SDDTSG
+326 TSG
-332 SNHPGNSDDTSGS
+332 GSSGSDRPGNSDDTSGS

-373 DQPGTSDDNPGAIFP
+373 DRPGTSDDDPGAIFP

-550 RAAGSG
+550 RAAGSE
-556 NGAGERGSSSQSLQ
+556 NGAGESGSSSQSLQ

-585 GNAFTW
+585 GNAFSW

-636 RIPVTV
+636 RVPVTV

>member
-1 MDRKTKRRARV
+1 M
-12 LAGFLIVMSVCTVL
+12 GFLIVMSVCTVL

-82 IVKAGDCLIQF
+82 TVKAGDCLIQF

-144 RLQEAQEKEAKAQ
+144 KLQEAQEKEAKAL
-157 EEYDQFG
+157 EEYEQFG

-188 GGQTGSFGDA
+188 GGQTGSFGD
-198 VSAGQQTGG
+198 
-207 FGDMSGNQRAGGLGD
+207 
-222 ASASQ
+222 
-227 QSASSEGTS
+227 
-236 GSDQPGASV
+236 
-245 CTSSGRQPGAFG
+245 
-257 GSSGSDESGNS
+257 
-268 DDTSGG
+268 TSGG

-280 GTPGGSQ
+280 GTLGGSQ
-287 PGTSGG
+287 PGISGG
-293 TPGGSQPGT
+293 TLGGSQSGT

-319 GSNRPGN
+319 GSDR
-326 SDDTSG
+326 
-332 SNHPGNSDDTSGS
+332 PGNSDDTSGS

-373 DQPGTSDDNPGAIFP
+373 DRPGTSDDDPGAIFP

-464 LEELTAYQNA
+464 LEELTDYQNA

-556 NGAGERGSSSQSLQ
+556 NGAGESGSSSQSLQ

-636 RIPVTV
+636 RVPVTV

-664 SSEKY
+664 SSDKY

>member
-12 LAGFLIVMSVCTVL
+12 LVGFLIVMSVCTVL

-82 IVKAGDCLIQF
+82 TVKAGDCLIQF

-144 RLQEAQEKEAKAQ
+144 KLQEAQEKEAKAQ
-157 EEYDQFG
+157 EEYEQFG

-198 VSAGQQTGG
+198 S
-207 FGDMSGNQRAGGLGD
+207 
-222 ASASQ
+222 
-227 QSASSEGTS
+227 
-236 GSDQPGASV
+236 
-245 CTSSGRQPGAFG
+245 
-257 GSSGSDESGNS
+257 
-268 DDTSGG
+268 
-274 QPGISG
+274 
-280 GTPGGSQ
+280 GSQ
-287 PGTSGG
+287 PVTSGG

-319 GSNRPGN
+319 GSDRPG
-326 SDDTSG
+326 TSG
-332 SNHPGNSDDTSGS
+332 GSSGSDRPGNSDDTSGS

-373 DQPGTSDDNPGAIFP
+373 DQPGTSDDDPGAIFP

-524 KAGAEAEI
+524 RAGAEAEI

-556 NGAGERGSSSQSLQ
+556 NGAGESGSSSQSLQ
-570 FCWYARLPENTAAEN
+570 FCWYAHLPENTAAEN

>member
-12 LAGFLIVMSVCTVL
+12 LVGFLIVMSVCTVL

-82 IVKAGDCLIQF
+82 TVKAGDCLIQF

-144 RLQEAQEKEAKAQ
+144 KLQEAQEKEAKAQ
-157 EEYDQFG
+157 EEYEQFG

-198 VSAGQQTGG
+198 S
-207 FGDMSGNQRAGGLGD
+207 
-222 ASASQ
+222 
-227 QSASSEGTS
+227 
-236 GSDQPGASV
+236 
-245 CTSSGRQPGAFG
+245 
-257 GSSGSDESGNS
+257 
-268 DDTSGG
+268 
-274 QPGISG
+274 
-280 GTPGGSQ
+280 GSQ
-287 PGTSGG
+287 PVTSGG

-302 SGGSSGSDRPG
+302 SGGSSGSNRPGNSDDISGSDRPG

-319 GSNRPGN
+319 GSDRPGTFGG
-326 SDDTSG
+326 SSG
-332 SNHPGNSDDTSGS
+332 SDRPGNSDDTSGS

-373 DQPGTSDDNPGAIFP
+373 DRPGTSDDDPGAIFP

-464 LEELTAYQNA
+464 LEELTDYQNA

-550 RAAGSG
+550 RAAGSE
-556 NGAGERGSSSQSLQ
+556 NGAGESGSSSQSLQ

-585 GNAFTW
+585 GNAFSW

-636 RIPVTV
+636 RVPVTV